1 MNAEKIYR
9 AIAKRHTVSVEDV
22 KREIELAVKEAW
34 SDSDKTVK
42 NLEMQRRISTDGSIP
57 KVEDVVKFAD
67 KESLLK

>member
-1 MNAEKIYR
+1 M
-9 AIAKRHTVSVEDV
+9 SVEDV

>member
-1 MNAEKIYR
+1 M
-9 AIAKRHTVSVEDV
+9 SVEDV

-34 SDSDKTVK
+34 SDSDKTVN